1 MKRYASWTILAALL
15 STAWLPAAAK
25 ENAQPKYNVVEVKHM
40 TNAASTDLPV
50 EYLNGAY
57 DRMREDLAKT
67 GIFGKV
73 VEDGGTISDAD
84 AANAVVLECKI
95 VKFRD
100 TRLAAG
106 EVQAE
111 VTLRSRGDQK
121 LLQQFITKGVAINGG
136 SWSNKARA
144 SGHNLAEEIKRNLK

>member
-1 MKRYASWTILAALL
+1 MKRYVLWSILVALL
-15 STAWLPAAAK
+15 FAASLPAVAK
-25 ENAQPKYNVVEVKHM
+25 ENAKPKYNIVEVKHL
-40 TNAASTDLPV
+40 TNAEITDLPAD
-50 EYLNGAY
+50 YLTWTY
-57 DRMREDLAKT
+57 DRLREDLAKT

-73 VEDGGTISDAD
+73 VEDGGAISDTD

-100 TRLAAG
+100 TRLAVG

-111 VTLRSRGDQK
+111 VTLRSRGDHK
-121 LLQQFITKGVAINGG
+121 LLQQFITKGVPINGG
-136 SWSNKARA
+136 GWSNKARA